1 MTVVLYD
8 LQFDVVSLCAQRFGD
23 LPSQYAEF
31 EAFEGW
37 DAMLKLI
44 EQWRVHFGTAR
55 PWLDPVTPS
64 PGRTPTSPPRMNAA
78 IKHRPTVS
86 LMQSPFLNE
95 VLLASPI
102 INNPCAIMP
111 DSESVTVQAVYCCN
125 IQGQWNNV
133 WCRAWHR
140 HASDRSHLW

>member
-44 EQWRVHFGTAR
+44 EQWRGAFRYRSTLAR
-55 PWLDPVTPS
+55 PGHSESWKNADFSATHECS
-64 PGRTPTSPPRMNAA
+64 NQTSSYCVINAEPFSE
-78 IKHRPTVS
+78 R
-86 LMQSPFLNE
+86 SPFGITDN
-95 VLLASPI
+95 
-102 INNPCAIMP
+102 
-111 DSESVTVQAVYCCN
+111 Q
-125 IQGQWNNV
+125 
-133 WCRAWHR
+133 
-140 HASDRSHLW
+140 